1 MSNGSADSSFSAF
14 APREAGTGV
23 AEAVEAPGFF
33 DDPRIRAAYIGTE
46 WIGDSPGQIDP
57 QKEVDAQKGLLEL
70 NLTTHSDACVAL
82 TGGDWDSIVQRRAR
96 EEKTLTELGLT
107 TVYAP
112 LTPANVKQPV
122 PGNGAPDAQPA
133 DGSDVETDDA
143 PADDDASD
151 LEGA

>member
-1 MSNGSADSSFSAF
+1 MGWTPEWSA
-14 APREAGTGV
+14 EV
-23 AEAVEAPGFF
+23 
-33 DDPRIRAAYIGTE
+33 
-46 WIGDSPGQIDP
+46 IGDGASPATAVSGVSAWARVIWGRP
-57 QKEVDAQKGLLEL
+57 R
-70 NLTTHSDACVAL
+70 NNTCVAL